1 MQFKLDEHLPLEI
14 KDLLAQH
21 RHDPV
26 TVVEEGMGGSVDPD
40 VAQVCLKESRSLLT
54 LDLDFSDIRTYPPED
69 YHGIVVF
76 RPAIQNITTLVRL
89 TAYSEPNRPPIP
101 TQTGHLFRFKSATVT
116 EQIGHPLG
124 DRLN

>member
-1 MQFKLDEHLPLEI
+1 MRFKIDEHLPLEI

-26 TVVEEGMGGSVDPD
+26 TVPDEGMAGSIDPD
-40 VAQVCLKESRSLLT
+40 VAQVCRKEARALLT
-54 LDLDFSDIRTYPPED
+54 LDLGFSDIRAYPPED

-89 TAYSEPNRPPIP
+89 TTRLLTLLEREPLV
-101 TQTGHLFRFKSATVT
+101 GHLWIVEDHQVRIREGSQGGTRV
-116 EQIGHPLG
+116 I
-124 DRLN
+124 